1 MCYTCRLSAYFFFFF
16 SSRRRHTRFKCDWS
30 SDVCSSDL
38 IHRRMSTPMNTC
50 GDCAKVGNEPGLLG
64 YKSLYL
70 SVRELWRII
79 KASCES
85 KEPHACA
92 WRPIADLSDDTW
104 GGSRQTG
111 SKW

>member
-1 MCYTCRLSAYFFFFF
+1 METYCIGTAIGPKRQ
-16 SSRRRHTRFKCDWS
+16 RRTWWRTIP
-30 SDVCSSDL
+30 CSKRKVPGS
-38 IHRRMSTPMNTC
+38 ICGRMSTPMNTC

-111 SKW
+111 SKR